1 MVFGLQK
8 QLKIVTKVSPVKN
21 HQDLE
26 CPHLHKIQ
34 SICFQ
39 LKIAEITAVVF
50 MFLVVLIFAFGVFF
64 SPLLSVNTNTHT
76 QSAAKCTEDA
86 QWLQKGIYRAL
97 GRFLLAIIG
106 KNNHQSKMHF

>member
-8 QLKIVTKVSPVKN
+8 QLEIVTKVYPVKN

-39 LKIAEITAVVF
+39 LKIAEITAVVC
-50 MFLVVLIFAFGVFF
+50 MFLVVLIF
-64 SPLLSVNTNTHT
+64 
-76 QSAAKCTEDA
+76 
-86 QWLQKGIYRAL
+86 
-97 GRFLLAIIG
+97 
-106 KNNHQSKMHF
+106 